1 MQPQIEEIQEAEAH
15 ETLLTETLDTNPAAH
30 RNLTTQA
37 NMTRSIESTDV
48 FTEAAEATN
57 SSVIT
62 TAVTTDSI
70 FDTDLPVHAIPDIQF
85 SILSTPSIAPVTT
98 DSALVDEGEHAG
110 SNDTLPH

>member
-1 MQPQIEEIQEAEAH
+1 
-15 ETLLTETLDTNPAAH
+15 
-30 RNLTTQA
+30 
-37 NMTRSIESTDV
+37 MTRSIESTDV
-48 FTEAAEATN
+48 FTEAAEPTN
-57 SSVIT
+57 SSADT
-62 TAVTTDSI
+62 TAVATDSI